1 MTQLGITKTL
11 FFIALI
17 GGFCLIASMM
27 VLGLVSEREGRFADA
42 KREIASGWSER
53 QTLAGPML
61 IIPGSDPK
69 EDFTTFV
76 LPKTLTV
83 KSTLVPEVRSRG
95 IFHAVVYTSEVEVSG
110 TFSRTELRSIAAGK
124 PVTLGVLLT
133 DTKGIEAAIPLEWDG
148 ASAAFAPGPGL
159 AVDRSSGFHAVVS
172 AGKGDADIPFS
183 FVFSVKGSEG
193 ISVAPLGDETSVTV
207 SSVWPS
213 PKFSGE
219 FLPVDRSI
227 TAEGFT
233 ATWKISSFGRSYP
246 GTWKEG
252 DVSFDRVL
260 SSVAGVDLY
269 ETLDPYDPVVRSIKY
284 AVLFI
289 VMSFAAFFLFD
300 VRSGVRI
307 HPVSYL
313 LVGAALALFYLL
325 LLSLTEQIGFA
336 PAYLIAA
343 LLTVSLVSG
352 YSAAML
358 RDGKR
363 AIPVALLLSLLY
375 GYLYFVLQLE
385 DYALLFGAF
394 LLFAFLA
401 FLMFATRKID
411 WFELDGRGRSAE

>member
-1 MTQLGITKTL
+1 
-11 FFIALI
+11 
-17 GGFCLIASMM
+17 
-27 VLGLVSEREGRFADA
+27 
-42 KREIASGWSER
+42 
-53 QTLAGPML
+53 
-61 IIPGSDPK
+61 
-69 EDFTTFV
+69 
-76 LPKTLTV
+76 
-83 KSTLVPEVRSRG
+83 
-95 IFHAVVYTSEVEVSG
+95 
-110 TFSRTELRSIAAGK
+110 
-124 PVTLGVLLT
+124 
-133 DTKGIEAAIPLEWDG
+133 
-148 ASAAFAPGPGL
+148 
-159 AVDRSSGFHAVVS
+159 
-172 AGKGDADIPFS
+172 
-183 FVFSVKGSEG
+183 
-193 ISVAPLGDETSVTV
+193 
-207 SSVWPS
+207 
-213 PKFSGE
+213 
-219 FLPVDRSI
+219 
-227 TAEGFT
+227 
-233 ATWKISSFGRSYP
+233 
-246 GTWKEG
+246 
-252 DVSFDRVL
+252 VL

-325 LLSLTEQIGFA
+325 LLSLTEQIGFV